1 MIKIKQAVIVEGKY
15 DKIKLSGI
23 IDAPIIQTDGFG
35 IFKDKELQRLIRTLA
50 ERQGIVVLTDSDSAG
65 FKIRS
70 FIGSTADKSKIIN
83 AYIPD
88 IFGKERRKTE
98 PSKEGKLGVEGVSEQ
113 IIMQAL
119 ANAGVLCEHSE
130 EPERPITKL
139 DLYELGFTGGENSA
153 QKRAALLKYYNL
165 PSRLT
170 TNSLVK
176 VLNCITSY
184 EAFAENAEKISATG
198 ERQCSE

>member
-1 MIKIKQAVIVEGKY
+1 MIKINQAVIVEGKY

-35 IFKDKELQRLIRTLA
+35 IFKDKELQRLIRMLA
-50 ERQGIVVLTDSDSAG
+50 EKRGILVLTDSDSAG

-70 FIGSTADKSKIIN
+70 FIGSTVDKKYIKN

-88 IFGKERRKTE
+88 IFGKEKRKTE
-98 PSKEGKLGVEGVSEQ
+98 PSKEGKLGVEGVSEEV
-113 IIMQAL
+113 IMQAL
-119 ANAGVLCEHSE
+119 ANAGVLYENSA

-139 DLYELGFTGGENSA
+139 DLYEFGFTGGENSSE
-153 QKRAALLKYYNL
+153 KRAALLKYYAL

-170 TNSLVK
+170 ANALVT
-176 VLNCITSY
+176 VLNCITTY
-184 EAFAENAEKISATG
+184 DRFIQDVAEMEK
-198 ERQCSE
+198 EWVKCSE